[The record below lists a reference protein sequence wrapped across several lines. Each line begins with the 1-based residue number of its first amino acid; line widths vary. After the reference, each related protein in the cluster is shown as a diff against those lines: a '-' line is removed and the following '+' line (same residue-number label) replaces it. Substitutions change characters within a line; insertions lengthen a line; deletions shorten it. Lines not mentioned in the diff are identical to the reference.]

1 MGLEI
6 GRSILEFFDLNTPST
21 SNIIDDMKADPTHQ
35 YINMFETRFDSLNLT
50 LADIAENTRKT
61 ETDILATQAL
71 ASAGST
77 DGVLDI
83 NMTNV
88 NEIRPT
94 VVTLDQKGQ
103 PIITE
108 NPTGDYTTEN
118 MSLDIRTSLKNNL
131 HSQIMNDNL
140 NVKSLIVSS
149 LSTVSS
155 NFMSSAL
162 NSFFG
167 LTTNAN
173 GGVLSGGF
181 KAFASGGTVSKPT
194 LGLVGEGKYNEA
206 IVPLPD
212 GKSIPVIGATGST
225 ENNITVN
232 VTIDSDGNAKSNTSS
247 GMDGDTAKQLGYM
260 VSQAVQAE
268 LVDQKRPGGLLSRY

>member
-1 MGLEI
+1 
-6 GRSILEFFDLNTPST
+6 
-21 SNIIDDMKADPTHQ
+21 
-35 YINMFETRFDSLNLT
+35 
-50 LADIAENTRKT
+50 
-61 ETDILATQAL
+61 
-71 ASAGST
+71 
-77 DGVLDI
+77 
-83 NMTNV
+83 
-88 NEIRPT
+88 
-94 VVTLDQKGQ
+94 
-103 PIITE
+103 
-108 NPTGDYTTEN
+108 